1 MWCIWILNQ
10 HNWKINKKHLVWS
23 KHLLVDLL
31 VNFELL
37 ETLLWNAFK
46 GWKTLGDSGI
56 WCPRFCWEHP
66 IVHPLVGNW
75 GTFMKNPSGAM
86 SNPSQVLF
94 ANMLYRTAEG
104 CPMNIASF
112 RGGTHSMVFPHT
124 LKPAGSWDLEA
135 DRTRFILPVA
145 YNFYRHGPFFWAMIK
160 LHGAHHGAHHGLWW
174 SHHQWFHNKTLATWL
189 RNNNERSTNGASWKS
204 PTAQSRRRAQSCRIL
219 VFTEFNTYTYIYS
232 YIYIFIYI
240 YIELYIYI

>member
-1 MWCIWILNQ
+1 MEPPIYRFFQRNGCGASEFSNQ

-23 KHLLVDLL
+23 KHLLVNLL
-31 VNFELL
+31 LNFELL

-46 GWKTLGDSGI
+46 GLMKNSGI
-56 WCPRFCWEHP
+56 FRDLM
-66 IVHPLVGNW
+66 PL
-75 GTFMKNPSGAM
+75 
-86 SNPSQVLF
+86 
-94 ANMLYRTAEG
+94 
-104 CPMNIASF
+104 IF
-112 RGGTHSMVFPHT
+112 RCGTHSMVFP

-219 VFTEFNTYTYIYS
+219 VFTEFNTYTC
-232 YIYIFIYI
+232 IYI
-240 YIELYIYI
+240 YIVIYIYVHICNTYWC